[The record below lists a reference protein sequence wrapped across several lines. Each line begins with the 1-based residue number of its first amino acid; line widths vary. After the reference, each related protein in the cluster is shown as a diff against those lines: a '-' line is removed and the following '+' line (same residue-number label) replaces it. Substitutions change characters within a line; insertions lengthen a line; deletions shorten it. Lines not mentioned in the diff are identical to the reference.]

1 MKAHPFGAR
10 PVHSLM
16 KDHPQLCGHVGDGV
30 VCGQERDHPDHIEPD
45 AFATLERRMAGA
57 PRA

>member
-16 KDHPQLCGHVGDGV
+16 KDHPQLCGHVADEL
-30 VCGQERDHPDHIEPD
+30 VCGQEREHPDHVAEVDVED
-45 AFATLERRMAGA
+45 ALDRRMRGA
-57 PRA
+57 AR